1 MCANFSP
8 DDLRAGAV
16 KWLTCLLPAC
26 TLSMFGMGSLPF
38 LINNLSEDTAQL
50 FFFLFFFSCLFS
62 HFSIK
67 INGFFLYISRNS
79 TVKT

>member
-50 FFFLFFFSCLFS
+50 TFFFFS
-62 HFSIK
+62 
-67 INGFFLYISRNS
+67 FFLSFFPFQYQNQRVFSLHFPQLNS
-79 TVKT
+79 